1 LSKIKQF
8 NRASWD
14 LTHQGATRIPG
25 STNDAGDMNIGP
37 KVAPG
42 DYIVRLTVD
51 GESYDQTVTVLADPR
66 SDAPIENVL
75 AQISFLLDVRDR
87 ITLIAEDAVRIRALK
102 EQLSGYQ
109 TILGDEPSADR
120 LLELGIEA
128 TDALRNV
135 ELALYNPDAKVNYDV
150 LRGEHGG
157 AKLYSR
163 YGWLY
168 RTSMDHNG
176 PPTQGMTEVN
186 AELVALHDES
196 IAELERILS
205 EDIARINSLAS
216 ELGIDYVVN

>member
-1 LSKIKQF
+1 
-8 NRASWD
+8 
-14 LTHQGATRIPG
+14 
-25 STNDAGDMNIGP
+25 
-37 KVAPG
+37 
-42 DYIVRLTVD
+42 
-51 GESYDQTVTVLADPR
+51 VTVLPDPR
-66 SDAPIENVL
+66 SDAPIENIL

-102 EQLSGYQ
+102 EQLNGYQ
-109 TILGDEPSADR
+109 ARLGDESRADR

-128 TDALRNV
+128 ADALRNV
-135 ELALYNPDAKVNYDV
+135 ELALYSPDAKVNYDV
-150 LRGEHGG
+150 LRGKHGG

-186 AELVALHDES
+186 AELTALHDES
-196 IAELERILS
+196 IADLERILS
-205 EDIARINSLAS
+205 EDIARINSLAR